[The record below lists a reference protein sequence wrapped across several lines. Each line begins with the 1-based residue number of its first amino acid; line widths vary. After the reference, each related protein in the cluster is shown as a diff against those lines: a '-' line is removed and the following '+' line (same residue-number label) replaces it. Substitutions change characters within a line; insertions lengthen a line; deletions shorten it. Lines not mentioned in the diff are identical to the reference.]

1 MRALAGNRIASNVIA
16 NASVAI
22 VNGAIGILTVALL
35 ARELGPE
42 RYGVWVLIG
51 LVTTYLVLGDV
62 GLIAATGRRLAMQQ
76 ASEDRSKAARIAS
89 THVAASLALAA
100 IVLCVAAVA
109 GYFFGAIFAVPPAQ
123 QHEAF
128 GGLLLTGISTA
139 LYILFSIFTCQL
151 WARER
156 LDVIAAI
163 EIPVQVGK
171 LLAIL
176 LLIDRDTPLTV
187 LAAITIP
194 ANLVSGLAAMIAC
207 RRLGLAL
214 GLKPSLASRAELRET
229 WHLGLRLFAYQ
240 FARTA
245 NLLTGATIAGNRLG
259 PAAVT
264 SYSLAR
270 VLVTYAAAFVDTAAQ
285 AVAAR
290 AVRLHSGGE
299 ADQQRELFKL
309 GGLYSAGLAAFFLGG
324 FLALGEPFMRLWQG
338 GRHNEAIPLLIVLAI
353 GESLAMSQSVT
364 TAVLLGMNRQADLLK
379 LSLPRSPQPSFSACF
394 SRSGLACSVCASA
407 SPQRASWCAASG
419 RSPSAA
425 MPSGCRSCPTR
436 GAPLF
441 PACCAPFRR
450 RSRPGGCPGIS
461 ASTPG
466 SASLRLAASTPFF
479 SPGRFSARC
488 GSGRDGDGPHLTTS
502 RTPRCVSRVGRRAQ
516 PHRAASRVASRRRAT
531 QNDRADLAPG
541 CRRTGGAARGRAA
554 TLPSSRACR
563 LS

>member
-1 MRALAGNRIASNVIA
+1 MRALAENRIASNVIA

-76 ASEDRSKAARIAS
+76 TSEDRSKAARIAS

-379 LSLPRSPQPSFSACF
+379 LSLAEIAAAVLL
-394 SRSGLACSVCASA
+394 GLLLS
-407 SPQRASWCAASG
+407 QRLGVLGLCLGVAAASLLVRG
-419 RSPSAA
+419 LGQIAI
-425 MPSGCRSCPTR
+425 GCN
-436 GAPLF
+436 A
-441 PACCAPFRR
+441 
-450 RSRPGGCPGIS
+450 
-461 ASTPG
+461 
-466 SASLRLAASTPFF
+466 LRLPILPYA
-479 SPGRFSARC
+479 
-488 GSGRDGDGPHLTTS
+488 
-502 RTPRCVSRVGRRAQ
+502 
-516 PHRAASRVASRRRAT
+516 
-531 QNDRADLAPG
+531 
-541 CRRTGGAARGRAA
+541 GRALVPGLLCAIPA
-554 TLPSSRACR
+554 TLATWWLSRYLGVDSWIGFFAAGGLYALLFAGPFLGALR
-563 LS
+563 LRT

>member
-194 ANLVSGLAAMIAC
+194 ANLLSGLAAMIAC
-207 RRLGLAL
+207 RGWAWRW
-214 GLKPSLASRAELRET
+214 ASSRHSPRAPNSARP
-229 WHLGLRLFAYQ
+229 GPGPAPLRLPVRPDGKPADWRDDRRQPARPRRRHLLFAGP
-240 FARTA
+240 RSRH
-245 NLLTGATIAGNRLG
+245 LRRRL
-259 PAAVT
+259 
-264 SYSLAR
+264 R
-270 VLVTYAAAFVDTAAQ
+270 RHAAQ

-290 AVRLHSGGE
+290 AVRCGCIPAERPTSSGSSSSWAGFIRPGSPHS
-299 ADQQRELFKL
+299 
-309 GGLYSAGLAAFFLGG
+309 SLAASWRSASPSCV
-324 FLALGEPFMRLWQG
+324 LARRAP
-338 GRHNEAIPLLIVLAI
+338 HEAIPLLIVLAI
-353 GESLAMSQSVT
+353 GESLAMSQSVRP
-364 TAVLLGMNRQADLLK
+364 L
-379 LSLPRSPQPSFSACF
+379 CC
-394 SRSGLACSVCASA
+394 SG
-407 SPQRASWCAASG
+407 
-419 RSPSAA
+419 
-425 MPSGCRSCPTR
+425 
-436 GAPLF
+436 
-441 PACCAPFRR
+441 
-450 RSRPGGCPGIS
+450 
-461 ASTPG
+461 
-466 SASLRLAASTPFF
+466 
-479 SPGRFSARC
+479 
-488 GSGRDGDGPHLTTS
+488 
-502 RTPRCVSRVGRRAQ
+502 
-516 PHRAASRVASRRRAT
+516 
-531 QNDRADLAPG
+531 
-541 CRRTGGAARGRAA
+541 
-554 TLPSSRACR
+554 
-563 LS
+563 